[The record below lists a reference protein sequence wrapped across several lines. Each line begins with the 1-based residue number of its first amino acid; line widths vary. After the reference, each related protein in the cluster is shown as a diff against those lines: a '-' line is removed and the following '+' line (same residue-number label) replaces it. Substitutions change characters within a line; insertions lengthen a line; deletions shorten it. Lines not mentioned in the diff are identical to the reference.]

1 MAYVKTT
8 WQTGDVI
15 TAAKL
20 NNAEGGIEALQPLFI
35 TVTTDADTGTR
46 TMDKTF
52 SEIVSALSAG
62 RFCVVSFGGAH
73 PGFMGPVIGVETS
86 DYSVSVGTSG
96 STAGPNQT
104 MKATVFIA
112 ENGDDDYPAYTPQ

>member
-8 WQTGDVI
+8 WETGDLI
-15 TAAKL
+15 TAEKL
-20 NNAEGGIEALQPLFI
+20 NNMEGGIEALQPLII
-35 TVTTDADTGTR
+35 TVNKDADTGTR

-52 SEIVSALSAG
+52 AEIASALSAG
-62 RFCVVSFGGAH
+62 RYCVAVYGGDH
-73 PGFMGPVIGVETS
+73 PGLMGPVSGIQMA
-86 DYSVSVGTSG
+86 DYSISVGSSG
-96 STAGPNQT
+96 STGGTNQT